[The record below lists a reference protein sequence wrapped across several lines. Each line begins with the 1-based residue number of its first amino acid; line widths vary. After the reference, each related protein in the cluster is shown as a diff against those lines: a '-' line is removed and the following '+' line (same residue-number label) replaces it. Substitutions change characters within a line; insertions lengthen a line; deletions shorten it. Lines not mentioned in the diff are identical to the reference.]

1 VLLTPEQV
9 KKLRGRT
16 GKTLADAAKDV
27 HVSLRR
33 WQGWEAPKN
42 AASHRIMPEALV
54 ELFCL
59 KNGIKYPPRF

>member
-1 VLLTPEQV
+1 MILKPEQV
-9 KKLRGRT
+9 KKLRIRA
-16 GKTLADAAKDV
+16 GKTQAEAAVDV

-42 AASHRIMPEALV
+42 AASHRTMPTALI

-59 KNGIKYPPRF
+59 KNKIPYPPKL